1 MAEEKN
7 MQEAEAEEMELELDD
22 LEKVTGG
29 SMKNVYVKKTSDITE
44 NMRKNV

>member
-1 MAEEKN
+1 MAEEKKV
-7 MQEAEAEEMELELDD
+7 QEAEEEMELELDD